1 MACLAGTTWQSD
13 LRHIAYLYAP
23 VQLPFLMLII
33 LVHTLEYGIK
43 KCPDCI
49 AWVWDI
55 FRIFCYLLGYV
66 LTCRWIH
73 FLPGGLRLSR
83 LLCLRASLLT
93 PVCSLHQCRAHILS
107 YSQAPSFSS
116 LSLAL
121 GSATVFAKKKI
132 HLRYHFNLIILGT
145 FPGVLCEHI
154 HEEISECIT
163 CRRFFGR
170 PPTVFSN

>member
-55 FRIFCYLLGYV
+55 FRIFCHLLGYV

-73 FLPGGLRLSR
+73 FMPGGLRLSR

-93 PVCSLHQCRAHILS
+93 PVCSLHQCRAPRYSKLLVGSFVFFSVTRAGFRNCIRQKKNPSAVPLQPHHTRYLS
-107 YSQAPSFSS
+107 RGLVRTHSRGNKRVHYM
-116 LSLAL
+116 
-121 GSATVFAKKKI
+121 
-132 HLRYHFNLIILGT
+132 
-145 FPGVLCEHI
+145 
-154 HEEISECIT
+154 
-163 CRRFFGR
+163 
-170 PPTVFSN
+170 